1 MFKNLRATKVKR
13 LILYFSFPLL
23 FLTCKE
29 NGSVGAGF
37 IDESKI
43 KIDTVL
49 VSELPLENT
58 DPLLG
63 RLINSPLG
71 TFNDP
76 LFGDIHAVSFLSQV

>member
-1 MFKNLRATKVKR
+1 MFKNLRATKVRR
-13 LILYFSFPLL
+13 LILYLLFPLL

-37 IDESKI
+37 IDESKV
-43 KIDTVL
+43 KTDTIL

-63 RLINSPLG
+63 RLIHP
-71 TFNDP
+71 
-76 LFGDIHAVSFLSQV
+76 